1 MFSKGISASLLEAT
15 KKVMKDEESGLRMAA
30 HAAHRQGKKM
40 FHFQGKTYPITVKED
55 NVEIG
60 EPLEEAES
68 PYKEKTPTGMRVY
81 GSSYGNSAKA
91 KRDQSRHAVDDV
103 SGPSKKDMEKAHTE
117 KNPEHYKDKDKD
129 HAAKQYKRDSVQKYF
144 SKVGEEVEYDGEQ
157 LDELSKDSL
166 NAYLHKGVSKLKQNA
181 HKMSQSEKQKKAAH
195 LQKAHSKLKAK
206 GGKFEEY
213 ELDEAGDCVTPP
225 QAKDIAKKEVGK
237 HEKGMHKKGFKD
249 KLIEREMTAAQSKK
263 KEKIVMSMKDKT
275 EYFKKKY
282 GKNWKSVMYATATK
296 NAMKEEVEL
305 DEAEMTTDMLR
316 GRVEGG
322 KDTHGMTGDFKSF
335 KVKLKGELE
344 KRPDESDVTKPNTDN
359 QGETAER
366 QKITTNPGPVEIK
379 MDDKYGH
386 PNNHD
391 HGQYYDPQRH
401 SKYDMTNTNL
411 KNEEVEL
418 AEKNDSHTHAA
429 HYENEKGEWT
439 GMNLFTAKDDDDA
452 IKQAQSKCKEGCR
465 LSKVERHTTVKEEF
479 AELDELS
486 LQTMKSAREKL
497 KSKAFDAHYDD
508 NKYAAQHYAAR
519 AVQMGTKIKRKE
531 RSALPPVKEEFAE
544 YTTEEIQE
552 YLQSKDF
559 EQLDEIDR
567 NALYHKLQAHIAN
580 KNKAYSADKARE
592 FSGGKLRD
600 AGEKKASLDKHV
612 AGIKKAQRT
621 LGKVTAKPHN
631 IKSEEFTEAKDP
643 HIDAGVGA
651 QPNEAMGHTPL
662 TRAKEMAR
670 NAMNRVK
677 TEMLGKAPGNN

>member
-55 NVEIG
+55 IVEIG

-68 PYKEKTPTGMRVY
+68 PYKEKTSTGMRVY

-91 KRDQSRHAVDDV
+91 KRDQGRHAVDDV
-103 SGPSKKDMEKAHTE
+103 RGPSKKDMEKAHTE

-129 HAAKQYKRDSVQKYF
+129 YVAKQYKKDSVQKYF
-144 SKVGEEVEYDGEQ
+144 SKVGEEVE
-157 LDELSKDSL
+157 LDEKDELRGRIGTNIVNKKPREGQTDLRNIPAGNRPDGKNKFSQGERDSQPTRLKNDIKASLGKHTKPNLPEEIEGLAEEDKHVKMAMGILNDKRYKGGNLKGAVNAIEKMKPGLSKHPS
-166 NAYLHKGVSKLKQNA
+166 V
-181 HKMSQSEKQKKAAH
+181 QKAMKAAN
-195 LQKAHSKLKAK
+195 
-206 GGKFEEY
+206 EEV

-225 QAKDIAKKEVGK
+225 EAKDIAKKEVGS
-237 HEKGMHKKGFKD
+237 HEKKMHKKGFKD

-366 QKITTNPGPVEIK
+366 QKITTNPGPVDIK

-401 SKYDMTNTNL
+401 SKYDMTKTGMRH
-411 KNEEVEL
+411 EEVEL
-418 AEKNDSHTHAA
+418 DETTGVTDYNPKSQGGTRKELLKKYAKSGDPKHAEAARKAGATQSELKTARVVDSMFGHRGGVDKLGIRKEEVEQIEEANITHAA
-429 HYENEKGEWT
+429 HFDDPKT
-439 GMNLFTAKDDDDA
+439 GKWASMALLTAKNDQEAMEQAKDLLRTHA
-452 IKQAQSKCKEGCR
+452 YRHYKLSAVEKHEPIKMKMKM
-465 LSKVERHTTVKEEF
+465 KEE
-479 AELDELS
+479 
-486 LQTMKSAREKL
+486 
-497 KSKAFDAHYDD
+497 
-508 NKYAAQHYAAR
+508 
-519 AVQMGTKIKRKE
+519 V
-531 RSALPPVKEEFAE
+531 
-544 YTTEEIQE
+544 
-552 YLQSKDF
+552 
-559 EQLDEIDR
+559 
-567 NALYHKLQAHIAN
+567 
-580 KNKAYSADKARE
+580 
-592 FSGGKLRD
+592 
-600 AGEKKASLDKHV
+600 
-612 AGIKKAQRT
+612 
-621 LGKVTAKPHN
+621 
-631 IKSEEFTEAKDP
+631 TEAKDP

>member
-1 MFSKGISASLLEAT
+1 
-15 KKVMKDEESGLRMAA
+15 
-30 HAAHRQGKKM
+30 
-40 FHFQGKTYPITVKED
+40 
-55 NVEIG
+55 
-60 EPLEEAES
+60 
-68 PYKEKTPTGMRVY
+68 
-81 GSSYGNSAKA
+81 
-91 KRDQSRHAVDDV
+91 
-103 SGPSKKDMEKAHTE
+103 
-117 KNPEHYKDKDKD
+117 
-129 HAAKQYKRDSVQKYF
+129 
-144 SKVGEEVEYDGEQ
+144 
-157 LDELSKDSL
+157 
-166 NAYLHKGVSKLKQNA
+166 
-181 HKMSQSEKQKKAAH
+181 
-195 LQKAHSKLKAK
+195 
-206 GGKFEEY
+206 
-213 ELDEAGDCVTPP
+213 LDEAGDCVTPP

-263 KEKIVMSMKDKT
+263 KERIVMSMKDKT

-366 QKITTNPGPVEIK
+366 QKITTNPGPVDIK

-411 KNEEVEL
+411 KTEEVEHL
-418 AEKNDSHTHAA
+418 DEIDRTALYHRLQGSIEAKNKAYSRANAEELPRKEKQASLDKHVAGIRKAQGTLRKVTGSMKENEEFELDENNDSHTHAA

-452 IKQAQSKCKEGCR
+452 IKQAHSKCKEGCR
-465 LSKVERHTTVKEEF
+465 LSKVERHTTVK
-479 AELDELS
+479 
-486 LQTMKSAREKL
+486 
-497 KSKAFDAHYDD
+497 
-508 NKYAAQHYAAR
+508 
-519 AVQMGTKIKRKE
+519 
-531 RSALPPVKEEFAE
+531 
-544 YTTEEIQE
+544 
-552 YLQSKDF
+552 
-559 EQLDEIDR
+559 
-567 NALYHKLQAHIAN
+567 
-580 KNKAYSADKARE
+580 
-592 FSGGKLRD
+592 
-600 AGEKKASLDKHV
+600 
-612 AGIKKAQRT
+612 
-621 LGKVTAKPHN
+621 
-631 IKSEEFTEAKDP
+631 EEFTEAKDP